1 VSEGVSFS
9 TTAGQATDM
18 REFRKPGK
26 LSRFA
31 KPGRGVPIRDA
42 LVGIENAES
51 LECPKGP
58 AAMLATLRF
67 V

>member
-1 VSEGVSFS
+1 
-9 TTAGQATDM
+9 M